1 MKLSA
6 SAMYSLVWRW
16 HFYAGL
22 FVAPFIF
29 VLSLS
34 GLVYL
39 FNDEINDALQ
49 AEKRF
54 VVPTAGAIPLSEIA
68 TAALAAYP
76 GGSITRIDT
85 PRAANRSVE
94 VYVSPSS
101 GRPIRVF
108 VDPGRGIVLGS
119 HDYYTTVIGIA
130 DQVHGSLLIG
140 EVGDAI
146 VELAACWGFVLIV
159 TGLYLWWPRGI
170 KDTFQGLFPSWRASG
185 RAFWRSFHGAIGFWT
200 AVLALFLILTG
211 LPWATIWG
219 GLFRQATEAAGIGYP
234 QSFRGYGAPSSES
247 ATIGAETGGAAP
259 WTLVEAPAPRSG
271 GHGAHGSHTV
281 QSSPPSGAAIGLDRV
296 ASTLAKRGMI
306 APYRLS
312 LPKGD
317 RGVYI
322 AFTYPDQPQGQR
334 SLYIDQY
341 NGQVLG
347 DVSFADYGWAAKAI
361 ELGVQLHMGNYFGT
375 LNQIVMS
382 VPCLGLIMLSI
393 TGPFMWW
400 QRRPRGSLGAPRQL
414 AQAPLRAL
422 ALITIGLGIV
432 FPLTGASL
440 ILIGILDFGLRLLR
454 QGRPMAPIA

>member
-1 MKLSA
+1 MKLTA
-6 SAMYSLVWRW
+6 AAIYSLVWRW

-29 VLSLS
+29 VLSVS

-49 AEKRF
+49 ADKRF
-54 VVPTAGAIPLSEIA
+54 VVPTAVALPLSEIA
-68 TAALAAYP
+68 TGALAAYP

-94 VYVSPSS
+94 VYVSPST

-108 VDPGRGIVLGS
+108 VDPGRGTVLGS
-119 HDYYTTVIGIA
+119 HDYDTTVIGIA

-140 EVGDAI
+140 EIGDAI

-159 TGLYLWWPRGI
+159 TGLYLWWPRGM
-170 KDTFQGLFPSWRASG
+170 KSPWRTLLPSWRASG
-185 RAFWRSFHGAIGFWT
+185 RAFWRSLHGAIGVWT
-200 AVLALFLILTG
+200 ALLALFLILSG

-234 QSFRGYGAPSSES
+234 QSFRGYGAPASES
-247 ATIGAETGGAAP
+247 PTIGAETGGAAP

-271 GHGAHGSHTV
+271 GHGSHGSHSV
-281 QSSPPSGAAIGLDRV
+281 QSGPPDGATIGLDRV
-296 ASTLAKRGMI
+296 ATLLAERGMR

-322 AFTYPDQPQGQR
+322 ALTYPDQPEGQR
-334 SLYIDQY
+334 SLYVDQY
-341 NGQVLG
+341 SGRVLG
-347 DVSFADYGWAAKAI
+347 DVGFADYGWAAKAI

-375 LNQIVMS
+375 LNQIVMA
-382 VPCLGLIMLSI
+382 VPCLGLILLSL
-393 TGPFMWW
+393 TGPYMWW
-400 QRRPRGSLGAPRQL
+400 QRRPRGSFGAPRQL
-414 AQAPLRAL
+414 APAPLRSL

-432 FPLTGASL
+432 FPLMGASL
-440 ILIGILDFGLRLLR
+440 ILIGLLDVGLKLLWH
-454 QGRPMAPIA
+454 GKPTAPAV

>member
-1 MKLSA
+1 
-6 SAMYSLVWRW
+6 MYSLVWRW

-22 FVAPFIF
+22 VVAPFIF

-49 AEKRF
+49 PEKRF
-54 VVPTAGAIPLSEIA
+54 VLPTARTLPLSQIA
-68 TAALAAYP
+68 TAALVAYP

-85 PRAANRSVE
+85 PRAMDRSVE
-94 VYVSPSS
+94 VFVSSSS
-101 GRPIRVF
+101 GRPVRVF
-108 VDPGRGIVLGS
+108 VDPGRATVLGS

-140 EVGDAI
+140 ELGDAI

-159 TGLYLWWPRGI
+159 TGLYLWWPRGL
-170 KDTFQGLFPSWRASG
+170 KSVWQALLPNWRSSG
-185 RAFWRSFHGAIGFWT
+185 RAFWRSLHGAIGVWT
-200 AVLALFLILTG
+200 ALLALFLILTG

-219 GLFRQATEAAGIGYP
+219 GLFRQATDAAGIGYP
-234 QSFRGYGAPSSES
+234 TSFRGYGAPKS
-247 ATIGAETGGAAP
+247 AIPTIGSDAGKAAP
-259 WTLVEAPAPRSG
+259 WTLVEAPAPRSAG
-271 GHGAHGSHTV
+271 HHGHGAHTV
-281 QSSPPSGAAIGLDRV
+281 RSGPPSGAAIGLDRV
-296 ASTLAKRGMI
+296 AGILAERDMK

-375 LNQIVMS
+375 LNQIVMAI
-382 VPCLGLIMLSI
+382 PCLGLIMLSI
-393 TGPFMWW
+393 TGPYMWW
-400 QRRPRGSLGAPRQL
+400 QRRPRGSLGVPRQL
-414 AQAPLRAL
+414 APAPLRAL
-422 ALITIGLGIV
+422 ALTTIGLGLV
-432 FPLTGASL
+432 FPLVGASL
-440 ILIGILDFGLRLLR
+440 VLVGLLDFGFRLFCR
-454 QGRPMAPIA
+454 GKPAEPIA